1 MKRRN
6 SFRIECHSNSA
17 FCILNSAFCILHSD
31 FCILH
36 SAFCILTSAF
46 IFLAFTDHRSNMKYP
61 LAIFTAAAA
70 AAWALV
76 QSVIGSTQAQIDPDA
91 ATPLPRLTPNLVEKL
106 ANAGA
111 TNAELADRFLV
122 EESFIAREFADVL
135 RATRAHRRIMLR
147 GLQTDA
153 CRKLNA
159 SMLTWLGK
167 NELGQSTSPEP
178 PDEAMPE
185 VYEP

>member
-1 MKRRN
+1 
-6 SFRIECHSNSA
+6 
-17 FCILNSAFCILHSD
+17 
-31 FCILH
+31 
-36 SAFCILTSAF
+36 
-46 IFLAFTDHRSNMKYP
+46 MKYP

-76 QSVIGSTQAQIDPDA
+76 RSVVGEAQPHIDPDA
-91 ATPLPRLTPNLVEKL
+91 ATPPPRLTPNLVEKL

-111 TNAELADRFLV
+111 TNAEIADRCLV
-122 EESFIAREFADVL
+122 EESFVAREFADVL
-135 RATRAHRRIMLR
+135 RATRAHRRMMLR

-153 CRKLNA
+153 ARKLNA

-178 PDEAMPE
+178 ADEPMPA